1 MHQTTEP
8 RKMRGKNLTEGKKR
22 NRQSVIIV
30 GDFATPLSATGRP
43 VRQSI
48 GKDTEEIDTVTN
60 VVTPASHWPTESTT
74 RQHGTARLPTRQSVF
89 CPGPLHK

>member
-8 RKMRGKNLTEGKKR
+8 RKMRGKNLTEEKKR
-22 NRQSVIIV
+22 HRQSVIIV

-60 VVTPASHWPTESTT
+60 VITPASHWPTESTT
-74 RQHGTARLPTRQSVF
+74 RQHGTA
-89 CPGPLHK
+89 